1 MKTDI
6 KKHENGGAKSW
17 IKTHLSDIIPVLGLI
32 LVLVFFNAV
41 SGGKVFTKTNFNT
54 LFNEAFSLLIVTY
67 ALIFVMAQGKNDMSL
82 GGVVALAAALAAH
95 ASSISGNL
103 VLPVA
108 LLVGLLCG
116 LLNGLIVTEFRID
129 SFIAT
134 IAMSFILKGFV
145 ELLLQSGVRS
155 IPIKMMMLDS
165 QQLKITVALVFGI
178 ISFILFKFTMFGKH
192 CRAIGSRMEVCRQS
206 GVRVKLVQ
214 YGSYVFTGLASGLV
228 AFFFLIRSGAANIG
242 TASNLE
248 FNALQALMLGGVLI
262 TGGSSVKFRSAVIGS
277 ITMAALAN
285 GMTLWGVETL
295 TQQLIK
301 GFIFLIVIALTF
313 ERKSVEV
320 IK

>member
-17 IKTHLSDIIPVLGLI
+17 IKAHLSDIIPVLGLI

-108 LLVGLLCG
+108 LLVGLLC
-116 LLNGLIVTEFRID
+116 
-129 SFIAT
+129 
-134 IAMSFILKGFV
+134 ILKGFV
-145 ELLLQSGVRS
+145 ELLLQSGVQS

-178 ISFILFKFTMFGKH
+178 ISFILFKYTMFGKH
-192 CRAIGSRMEVCRQS
+192 CRAIGSRLEVCRQS

>member
-1 MKTDI
+1 
-6 KKHENGGAKSW
+6 
-17 IKTHLSDIIPVLGLI
+17 
-32 LVLVFFNAV
+32 
-41 SGGKVFTKTNFNT
+41 
-54 LFNEAFSLLIVTY
+54 
-67 ALIFVMAQGKNDMSL
+67 
-82 GGVVALAAALAAH
+82 
-95 ASSISGNL
+95 
-103 VLPVA
+103 
-108 LLVGLLCG
+108 
-116 LLNGLIVTEFRID
+116 
-129 SFIAT
+129 
-134 IAMSFILKGFV
+134 MSFILKGFV
-145 ELLLQSGVRS
+145 ELLLQSGVQS

-165 QQLKITVALVFGI
+165 QQLKITVAIVFGI
-178 ISFILFKFTMFGKH
+178 ISFILFKYTMFGKH

-277 ITMAALAN
+277 ITMAGHLQM

>member
-17 IKTHLSDIIPVLGLI
+17 IKAHLSDIIPVLGLI

-103 VLPVA
+103 VL
-108 LLVGLLCG
+108 LCG

-145 ELLLQSGVRS
+145 ELLLQSGVQS

-178 ISFILFKFTMFGKH
+178 ISFILFKYTMFGKH
-192 CRAIGSRMEVCRQS
+192 CRAIGSRLEVCRQS

>member
-17 IKTHLSDIIPVLGLI
+17 IKAHLSDIIPVLGLI
-32 LVLVFFNAV
+32 LVLIFFNAV

-116 LLNGLIVTEFRID
+116 LLNGLIVTELRID

-145 ELLLQSGVRS
+145 ELLLQSGVKS
-155 IPIKMMMLDS
+155 
-165 QQLKITVALVFGI
+165 
-178 ISFILFKFTMFGKH
+178 TMFGKH
-192 CRAIGSRMEVCRQS
+192 CRAIGSRLEVCRQS

>member
-17 IKTHLSDIIPVLGLI
+17 IKAHLSDIIPVLGLI

-103 VLPVA
+103 VL
-108 LLVGLLCG
+108 LVGLLCG

-145 ELLLQSGVRS
+145 ELLLQSGVQS

-178 ISFILFKFTMFGKH
+178 ISFILFKYTMFGKH
-192 CRAIGSRMEVCRQS
+192 CRAIGSRLEVCRQS

>member
-6 KKHENGGAKSW
+6 KKHENRAANSW
-17 IKTHLSDIIPVLGLI
+17 IKAHLSDIIPVLGLI

-67 ALIFVMAQGKNDMSL
+67 ALIFVMAQGNNDMSL

-129 SFIAT
+129 SF
-134 IAMSFILKGFV
+134 V
-145 ELLLQSGVRS
+145 ELLLQSGVQS

-178 ISFILFKFTMFGKH
+178 ISFILFKYTMFGKH
-192 CRAIGSRMEVCRQS
+192 CRAIGSRLEVCRQS

-285 GMTLWGVETL
+285 CMPLWCVETL
-295 TQQLIK
+295 TLQL
-301 GFIFLIVIALTF
+301 F
-313 ERKSVEV
+313 
-320 IK
+320 

>member
-17 IKTHLSDIIPVLGLI
+17 IKAHLSDIIPVLGLI

-103 VLPVA
+103 VLPV
-108 LLVGLLCG
+108 GLLCG

-145 ELLLQSGVRS
+145 ELLLQSGVQS

-178 ISFILFKFTMFGKH
+178 ISFILFKYTMFGKH
-192 CRAIGSRMEVCRQS
+192 CRAIGSRLEVCRQS

>member
-1 MKTDI
+1 MKKEEVYGHID
-6 KKHENGGAKSW
+6 H
-17 IKTHLSDIIPVLGLI
+17 
-32 LVLVFFNAV
+32 
-41 SGGKVFTKTNFNT
+41 T
-54 LFNEAFSLLIVTY
+54 LLKAFSTTEQIEAITEE
-67 ALIFVMAQGKNDMSL
+67 ALKYGTASICIPASFVNYIHNKYKDVNICTVIGFPL
-82 GGVVALAAALAAH
+82 GY
-95 ASSISGNL
+95 S
-103 VLPVA
+103 
-108 LLVGLLCG
+108 
-116 LLNGLIVTEFRID
+116 T
-129 SFIAT
+129 T
-134 IAMSFILKGFV
+134 
-145 ELLLQSGVRS
+145 
-155 IPIKMMMLDS
+155 PIKVAEAKQAIEDGANEIDMVINIGWAKEH
-165 QQLKITVALVFGI
+165 KITVALVFGI
-178 ISFILFKFTMFGKH
+178 ISFILFKYTMFGKH

>member
-1 MKTDI
+1 M
-6 KKHENGGAKSW
+6 
-17 IKTHLSDIIPVLGLI
+17 
-32 LVLVFFNAV
+32 LVFFNAV

-145 ELLLQSGVRS
+145 ELLLQSGVQS
-155 IPIKMMMLDS
+155 IPIKMIMLDS

-178 ISFILFKFTMFGKH
+178 ISFILFKYTMFGKH
-192 CRAIGSRMEVCRQS
+192 CRAIGSRLEVCRQS

-214 YGSYVFTGLASGLV
+214 YGSYVFTGLA
-228 AFFFLIRSGAANIG
+228 SGAANIG

>member
-1 MKTDI
+1 
-6 KKHENGGAKSW
+6 
-17 IKTHLSDIIPVLGLI
+17 
-32 LVLVFFNAV
+32 
-41 SGGKVFTKTNFNT
+41 
-54 LFNEAFSLLIVTY
+54 
-67 ALIFVMAQGKNDMSL
+67 
-82 GGVVALAAALAAH
+82 
-95 ASSISGNL
+95 
-103 VLPVA
+103 
-108 LLVGLLCG
+108 
-116 LLNGLIVTEFRID
+116 
-129 SFIAT
+129 
-134 IAMSFILKGFV
+134 
-145 ELLLQSGVRS
+145 
-155 IPIKMMMLDS
+155 MMLDS
-165 QQLKITVALVFGI
+165 QELKITVAIVFGI
-178 ISFILFKFTMFGKH
+178 ISFILFKYTMFGKH

>member
-17 IKTHLSDIIPVLGLI
+17 IKAHLSDIIPVLGLI

-108 LLVGLLCG
+108 
-116 LLNGLIVTEFRID
+116 EFRID

-145 ELLLQSGVRS
+145 ELLLQSGVQS

-178 ISFILFKFTMFGKH
+178 ISFILFKYTMFGKH
-192 CRAIGSRMEVCRQS
+192 CRAIGSRLEVCRQS

>member
-1 MKTDI
+1 MPMSVITVSKSERF
-6 KKHENGGAKSW
+6 ENMQGRILPNFDESTNR
-17 IKTHLSDIIPVLGLI
+17 ILEDEELI
-32 LVLVFFNAV
+32 A
-41 SGGKVFTKTNFNT
+41 
-54 LFNEAFSLLIVTY
+54 AFLYT
-67 ALIFVMAQGKNDMSL
+67 
-82 GGVVALAAALAAH
+82 
-95 ASSISGNL
+95 
-103 VLPVA
+103 
-108 LLVGLLCG
+108 
-116 LLNGLIVTEFRID
+116 
-129 SFIAT
+129 
-134 IAMSFILKGFV
+134 
-145 ELLLQSGVRS
+145 
-155 IPIKMMMLDS
+155 

-192 CRAIGSRMEVCRQS
+192 CRAIGSRLEVCRQS

>member
-1 MKTDI
+1 MRLADLRAGGRELLDR
-6 KKHENGGAKSW
+6 HEL
-17 IKTHLSDIIPVLGLI
+17 TP
-32 LVLVFFNAV
+32 
-41 SGGKVFTKTNFNT
+41 
-54 LFNEAFSLLIVTY
+54 
-67 ALIFVMAQGKNDMSL
+67 
-82 GGVVALAAALAAH
+82 ALAAGHEIPRRALAEAGDGHERRQEFSVTDEELRRIALIQAH
-95 ASSISGNL
+95 GRKLKAAEIEL
-103 VLPVA
+103 IHRLHRHEQVLF
-108 LLVGLLCG
+108 LGRERGL
-116 LLNGLIVTEFRID
+116 
-129 SFIAT
+129 A
-134 IAMSFILKGFV
+134 A
-145 ELLLQSGVRS
+145 Q
-155 IPIKMMMLDS
+155 
-165 QQLKITVALVFGI
+165 
-178 ISFILFKFTMFGKH
+178 
-192 CRAIGSRMEVCRQS
+192 
-206 GVRVKLVQ
+206 LVQ

>member
-54 LFNEAFSLLIVTY
+54 LFNETFSLLIVTY

-108 LLVGLLCG
+108 LLVGLL
-116 LLNGLIVTEFRID
+116 NGLIVTELRID

-145 ELLLQSGVRS
+145 ELLLQSGVQS
-155 IPIKMMMLDS
+155 IPIKMMMLDT

-178 ISFILFKFTMFGKH
+178 ISFILFKYTMFGKH
-192 CRAIGSRMEVCRQS
+192 CRAIGSRLEVCRQS

>member
-1 MKTDI
+1 
-6 KKHENGGAKSW
+6 
-17 IKTHLSDIIPVLGLI
+17 
-32 LVLVFFNAV
+32 
-41 SGGKVFTKTNFNT
+41 
-54 LFNEAFSLLIVTY
+54 
-67 ALIFVMAQGKNDMSL
+67 
-82 GGVVALAAALAAH
+82 
-95 ASSISGNL
+95 
-103 VLPVA
+103 
-108 LLVGLLCG
+108 
-116 LLNGLIVTEFRID
+116 
-129 SFIAT
+129 
-134 IAMSFILKGFV
+134 MSFILKGFV
-145 ELLLQSGVRS
+145 ELLLQSGVQS

-165 QQLKITVALVFGI
+165 QQLKITVAIVFGI
-178 ISFILFKFTMFGKH
+178 ISFILFKYTMFGKH
-192 CRAIGSRMEVCRQS
+192 CRAIGSRLEVCRQS